1 MARKDTVEN
10 GTALPPL
17 LEPSAAAAPAAPESV
32 AAALLGQTQD
42 AMGALA
48 VGRASREPKKR
59 YAFWETQPVS
69 QFNEQ
74 AAAVR
79 AWQRHRL
86 GNRTRPPG
94 PVPAQAGAVGRQ
106 EASHIAARRVV
117 CS

>member
-32 AAALLGQTQD
+32 AAALLGQTQEQL
-42 AMGALA
+42 GAVA

-79 AWQRHRL
+79 AWQRHQL
-86 GNRTRPPG
+86 GGRTSPLG
-94 PVPAQAGAVGRQ
+94 PVPAQAGAVRRQ
-106 EASHIAARRVV
+106 EASRVALRRVV
-117 CS
+117 CG